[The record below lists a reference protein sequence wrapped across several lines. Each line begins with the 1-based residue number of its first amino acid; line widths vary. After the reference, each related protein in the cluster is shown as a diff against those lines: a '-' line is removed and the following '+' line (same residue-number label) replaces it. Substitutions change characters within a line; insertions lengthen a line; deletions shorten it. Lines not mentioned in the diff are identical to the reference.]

1 MDGLMTCNFLY
12 YFSHIMPMEGDN
24 ICLNATDM
32 MPFTVEKIAV
42 AVDISFP
49 NANLASQGLT
59 NI

>member
-1 MDGLMTCNFLY
+1 MTCNFQY

-32 MPFTVEKIAV
+32 MPFTVKKIAV
-42 AVDISFP
+42 SGDISIP
-49 NANLASQGLT
+49 TANLACQGLS